1 MTQVRVMT
9 YNILMGGQSGAALH
23 EVIRESKPDV
33 LLVNETPKSP
43 VLWKRQCRKL
53 AEKWGMRWIVGGRE
67 AGSNMIAI
75 SERIGVKSFDA
86 YTLWTPPFRPRRGI
100 ATAQL
105 RIEGR
110 LFAAVSCHLSL
121 ERERRVD
128 DVERVIEAANR
139 LRGPVVLGGDLNQ
152 PPGQWSWRRLRQVG
166 FVDCGSDEWLTFPAA
181 SPEKRIDALLV
192 RGNAKVI
199 QHGDPGVPLVL
210 QSEASDHRPVL
221 AVLDL

>member
-1 MTQVRVMT
+1 MT

-23 EVIRESKPDV
+23 QVIREANPDV
-33 LLVNETPKSP
+33 LLVNETPKTP

-181 SPEKRIDALLV
+181 APGEADRCSARAWQCEGHPAWRSRRATDVAE
-192 RGNAKVI
+192 RG
-199 QHGDPGVPLVL
+199 
-210 QSEASDHRPVL
+210 ERPPPRLGRPRSVTI
-221 AVLDL
+221 